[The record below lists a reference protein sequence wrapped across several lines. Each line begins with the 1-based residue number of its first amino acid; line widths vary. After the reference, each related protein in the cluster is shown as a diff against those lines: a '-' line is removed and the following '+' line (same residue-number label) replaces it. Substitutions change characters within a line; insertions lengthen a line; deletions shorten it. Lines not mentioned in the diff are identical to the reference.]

1 MPIEFVIGFVLVL
14 VVVLEVLLAPSIS
27 RTRTS
32 TTTRTMWNIIKFL
45 ISGVRTDG
53 MECLSDGAWSVCEME
68 WWSDGVM
75 EW

>member
-1 MPIEFVIGFVLVL
+1 MPIEFLIGFVLVL

-45 ISGVRTDG
+45 ISAAAGRERPV
-53 MECLSDGAWSVCEME
+53 
-68 WWSDGVM
+68 
-75 EW
+75 